1 MTATTSSG
9 ALARATPATIARV
22 VGFAVALA
30 AAAQV
35 AIPLP
40 GTPVPFTLQPLL
52 VVLAGFWLGPVAGAA
67 SMTLYLLAGAAGLPV
82 FAPVGAPGV
91 ARLLGPTGG
100 YLLAYPVAA
109 AVVGALATR
118 ASSIGGRFAT
128 RVAIAI
134 AGCAQKTTNL
144 PPGTADADKFLFAR
158 GTEPATARPAGTA
171 RPTCLREGCSLH
183 WFRRRRQFAPRPG

>member
-1 MTATTSSG
+1 MTATTSSA
-9 ALARATPATIARV
+9 ALARATPATIARA
-22 VGFAVALA
+22 VGFAIALA

-67 SMTLYLLAGAAGLPV
+67 SMTLYLLAGALGLPV

-109 AVVGALATR
+109 AVVGALSART
-118 ASSIGGRFAT
+118 SSPAGGRFAA

-134 AGCAQKTTNL
+134 AGMAVLYAGGIAQLAVLTGSVGRAAALGAL
-144 PPGTADADKFLFAR
+144 PFVGLDLVKSVLAAAL
-158 GTEPATARPAGTA
+158 
-171 RPTCLREGCSLH
+171 
-183 WFRRRRQFAPRPG
+183 APRQQRLHPPAA

>member
-1 MTATTSSG
+1 MTATTSSA

-22 VGFAVALA
+22 VGFTIALA

-67 SMTLYLLAGAAGLPV
+67 SMTLYLLAGAVGLPV

-109 AVVGALATR
+109 AVAGALSRGGASYVTR
-118 ASSIGGRFAT
+118 ALAALAGMAVLYLGGLAQLAVITGSIGTAALLGVAPFAGLD
-128 RVAIAI
+128 VVKALLA
-134 AGCAQKTTNL
+134 AAL
-144 PPGTADADKFLFAR
+144 
-158 GTEPATARPAGTA
+158 
-171 RPTCLREGCSLH
+171 
-183 WFRRRRQFAPRPG
+183 APRRASAT

>member
-1 MTATTSSG
+1 MTATTSSA

-22 VGFAVALA
+22 VGFTIALA

-67 SMTLYLLAGAAGLPV
+67 SMTLYLLAGAVGLPV

-118 ASSIGGRFAT
+118 ASSSIGGRFAA

-134 AGCAQKTTNL
+134 AGMAVLYAGGIAQLAVLTGSVGQAVALGAL
-144 PPGTADADKFLFAR
+144 PFVGLDLVKSVLAAALSPRQHRLR
-158 GTEPATARPAGTA
+158 SPAA
-171 RPTCLREGCSLH
+171 
-183 WFRRRRQFAPRPG
+183 